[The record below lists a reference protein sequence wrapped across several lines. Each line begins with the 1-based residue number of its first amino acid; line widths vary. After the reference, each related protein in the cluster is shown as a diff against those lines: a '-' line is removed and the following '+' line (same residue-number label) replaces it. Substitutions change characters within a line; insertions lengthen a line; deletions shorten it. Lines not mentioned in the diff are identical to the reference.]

1 MKKKCLAQ
9 AVKLVHGQD
18 LAGIQQMKTFGAWSS
33 SSTHICLAHYLQ
45 TTIYVHT
52 EHKTWAFAPGSER
65 PSRGSINLVI
75 RNQHCDPATCVSS
88 SDRDDT
94 SPETCRSSTTN
105 GNKACAPPHLLA
117 GMIRPKRKRTKQ
129 VILGNGDRQHRLFVP
144 PRPSRIQ
151 NE

>member
-9 AVKLVHGQD
+9 AVKLVSGDD
-18 LAGIQQMKTFGAWSS
+18 LPGIQQMKTFGAWSS

-52 EHKTWAFAPGSER
+52 EHKTWAFAPGGER

-88 SDRDDT
+88 DCDDT
-94 SPETCRSSTTN
+94 PSETCRSSTAN
-105 GNKACAPPHLLA
+105 GCKANTPPHLLA
-117 GMIRPKRKRTKQ
+117 GMIRPKRKRTQQ

-144 PRPSRIQ
+144 FDWDMNR
-151 NE
+151 